1 LPAGF
6 TYAINPDWVQRK
18 RTKSI
23 SDNHQYQNSKEPR
36 LPGFLPNR
44 RGYVMTAAMSMVSIH
59 IRIFPRITNGI
70 TLLHA
75 AVAP

>member
-1 LPAGF
+1 LPTGF

-23 SDNHQYQNSKEPR
+23 SDNHHKEPR
-36 LPGFLPNR
+36 LSGFLPNR
-44 RGYVMTAAMSMVSIH
+44 RGYVMTAAMSMVSMH